1 MDQGTVTATDAPLHQ
16 GASVKYVNYAGT
28 VRVLTSDTIA
38 DAVIRY
44 AAALH
49 QSRLSDVVSIPTAD
63 DFGVA
68 STIEVL
74 LAPAIPV
81 ALEPAPDDDLEPEG
95 EAFLLELGRRTEAVL
110 AVDTNASPPD
120 FGR

>member
-1 MDQGTVTATDAPLHQ
+1 M
-16 GASVKYVNYAGT
+16 KYVNYAGT
-28 VRVLTSDTIA
+28 VRVLTSDSIA

-68 STIEVL
+68 STVEVL

-81 ALEPAPDDDLEPEG
+81 ALEPAPDDDLEPED
-95 EAFLLELGRRTEAVL
+95 EAFLLELDRRTEAAL

>member
-1 MDQGTVTATDAPLHQ
+1 M
-16 GASVKYVNYAGT
+16 KYVNYAGT
-28 VRVLTSDTIA
+28 VRILTSDSIA

-95 EAFLLELGRRTEAVL
+95 EAFLVELDRRTEAAL

>member
-1 MDQGTVTATDAPLHQ
+1 
-16 GASVKYVNYAGT
+16 VKYVNYAGT
-28 VRVLTSDTIA
+28 VRVLTSDPIA
-38 DAVIRY
+38 NAVIRY

-74 LAPAIPV
+74 LAQGIPV
-81 ALEPAPDDDLEPEG
+81 AIEPAPDDDLEPEG
-95 EAFLLELGRRTEAVL
+95 TAFLLEIGRRTEAVL
-110 AVDTNASPPD
+110 AVDTSADPPD
-120 FGR
+120 LGR

>member
-1 MDQGTVTATDAPLHQ
+1 M
-16 GASVKYVNYAGT
+16 NYAGT
-28 VRVLTSDTIA
+28 VRILTSDSIA

-95 EAFLLELGRRTEAVL
+95 EAFLVELDRRTEAAL